1 MMGFVV
7 STFEI
12 AFYPGRN
19 PSQYGFCL
27 SRVLMC
33 VGVYVWITRYCK
45 HWAEKLKPAL
55 MFMGAYSYY
64 IYLLHGLAQEKVFSF
79 LTAESFQGIHVIIT
93 VLGGGMLIFVFALI
107 GAVLFKK
114 IYDDTIVKKL
124 IYRKA

>member
-1 MMGFVV
+1 
-7 STFEI
+7 
-12 AFYPGRN
+12 
-19 PSQYGFCL
+19 
-27 SRVLMC
+27 
-33 VGVYVWITRYCK
+33 
-45 HWAEKLKPAL
+45 
-55 MFMGAYSYY
+55 MGAYSYY